1 MSYIKIMVHLLWST
15 KNRTPIINEKL
26 KPKLINHIKENSIEK
41 GIFIDTINCVADH
54 IHILISLGSEQTI
67 SKVCQLIKGESSNWV
82 NKGKILKGKFEWQ
95 NDYFA
100 VSVSESM
107 VERVRKYIRDQEE
120 HHRKKTF
127 TEEYEEFIRKY
138 GLEFKN

>member
-15 KNRTPIINEKL
+15 KNRVPLINEKL
-26 KPKLINHIKENSIEK
+26 KARLINHIKENSIEK

-67 SKVCQLIKGESSNWV
+67 SKVSQLIKGESSNWI
-82 NKGKILKGKFEWQ
+82 NKEKILKGKFEWQ

-107 VERVRKYIRDQEE
+107 IERVRKYIRNQEE
-120 HHRKKTF
+120 HHKKKTF
-127 TEEYEEFIRKY
+127 AEEYEDFIRKY
-138 GLEFKN
+138 GFELKK